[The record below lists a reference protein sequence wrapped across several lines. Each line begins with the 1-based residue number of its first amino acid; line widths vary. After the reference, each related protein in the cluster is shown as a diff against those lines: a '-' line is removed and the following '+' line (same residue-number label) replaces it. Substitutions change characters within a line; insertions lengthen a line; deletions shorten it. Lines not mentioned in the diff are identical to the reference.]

1 MNALPVCSCLAG
13 YLPDTEL
20 FYPVEV
26 KNLLFKFAYYKA
38 KTLLSM
44 APFSIILVGD
54 FCVII
59 YRTKLLIVHDDCS
72 KHLKT
77 PQT

>member
-1 MNALPVCSCLAG
+1 MSIEIIV
-13 YLPDTEL
+13 
-20 FYPVEV
+20 FR
-26 KNLLFKFAYYKA
+26 FAYYKA

>member
-1 MNALPVCSCLAG
+1 MSIEIIV
-13 YLPDTEL
+13 
-20 FYPVEV
+20 FR
-26 KNLLFKFAYYKA
+26 FAYYKA

-59 YRTKLLIVHDDCS
+59 YSNIKRFGEQNTYFYTQLW
-72 KHLKT
+72 
-77 PQT
+77 